1 MSWPISDVFPSSG
14 SITKTLDVGPSYFFL
29 KIDNTSGH
37 SVTGVYVNYGLVP
50 QTYDA
55 ITFGSGTFN
64 IGYYA
69 AYTNTDIRCI
79 SGACR
84 LLADQRQSKY
94 DPEPNLSFSR

>member
-1 MSWPISDVFPSSG
+1 MITWL
-14 SITKTLDVGPSYFFL
+14 TKTLDVGPSYFFL
-29 KIDNTSGH
+29 KIDNTSAY

-79 SGACR
+79 SGA
-84 LLADQRQSKY
+84 AGSWQINA
-94 DPEPNLSFSR
+94 NLSMTQNQTFLFTLTN